1 MLKCLP
7 QKIIIALAIILAN
20 FSIEAQVKT
29 PQSSPKATI
38 QQSVGLTDVEIEYSR
53 PSARGRAVFGN
64 LIPFGKVW
72 RTGANEN
79 TTISFSDDVVIDG
92 KTLKKG
98 KYSLY
103 TVPKIESWEIIFY
116 KTTDNWGNPEEW
128 KEENV
133 ALRATVKP
141 ETLNKSVD
149 TFTIGISGLDNNF
162 AFLEISWKNSYVALK
177 FEVPTQKKATAN
189 IERAL
194 SGPASADYF
203 AAAQFLFQSN
213 GDNVK
218 ALEYINKS
226 LELAK
231 DRPFWYNRLKSLIQ
245 AKLGDKKGAIESAK
259 ASLAAAELAKNQDYV
274 KMNKDSIAEWSKS

>member
-1 MLKCLP
+1 MK
-7 QKIIIALAIILAN
+7 KIIIALAIILAN

-162 AFLEISWKNSYVALK
+162 AFLEISWENSYVALK

-259 ASLAAAELAKNQDYV
+259 ASLTAAELAKNQDYV

>member
-1 MLKCLP
+1 MK
-7 QKIIIALAIILAN
+7 KIIIALAIIIAN
-20 FSIEAQVKT
+20 FTIEAQVKT

-162 AFLEISWKNSYVALK
+162 AFLEISWENSYVALK